1 MKAAKTEALK
11 GLAMGPMALRPFA
24 GEGLV
29 AVGGLPEARGGR
41 RGRGRRGAGVGLLPG
56 QPPAWDPKTPSLGE
70 GGNPRERRVFGN
82 AKRTSLLPHPGT
94 TRLFIPV
101 Q

>member
-70 GGNPRERRVFGN
+70 GVIPGSDGFLGTRS
-82 AKRTSLLPHPGT
+82 ALHSSPHPGT

>member
-11 GLAMGPMALRPFA
+11 GLAVGPMALRPFA

-41 RGRGRRGAGVGLLPG
+41 RGGGRRGLG
-56 QPPAWDPKTPSLGE
+56 QASCPD
-70 GGNPRERRVFGN
+70 NPRLGTQRPQARGRGVIPGSDGFLGTRS
-82 AKRTSLLPHPGT
+82 ALHSSPHPGT